1 MIRINFR
8 EPGTSEWR
16 AWLDECRTEQK
27 RYNDAIEAG
36 QSPDVKADVYKGKRH
51 NIKDKF
57 YTSPDSDFHGKCV
70 YCESSMANQP
80 GDIEHFRPRGK
91 VTDMEN
97 KPIMVGKGNGM
108 EPHPGYY
115 WLAYD
120 WKNLLLSCRGCN
132 SISKSKSGGKLIGK
146 GNRFPVKDFRAVRPG
161 EEIREEPLLIH
172 PVLEDPEEHLE
183 VDETGI
189 MKAKNGSEKGK
200 TCIDIFGL
208 NIREALL
215 EARKD
220 CFDAVKARTSILI
233 IEFIKNNKIDDIS
246 FVKEIRQGR
255 KAYSAAARTALE
267 KCFSDCKRLQDDI
280 KQLNG

>member
-16 AWLDECRTEQK
+16 AWLDECRTEQES
-27 RYNDAIEAG
+27 YNHAIEAG
-36 QSPDVKADVYKGKRH
+36 QSPVVKADVYKGERH
-51 NIKDKF
+51 NIKDNIYKHL
-57 YTSPDSDFHGKCV
+57 DSDFHGKCA
-70 YCESSMANQP
+70 YCESLIAANQP

-91 VTDMEN
+91 VTNMEN
-97 KPIMVGKGNGM
+97 KPIMVDKGNGL

-120 WKNLLLSCRGCN
+120 WQNLLLSCRDCN
-132 SISKSKSGGKLIGK
+132 SISKSKSTGKLIGK
-146 GNRFPVKDFRAVRPG
+146 GNRFPVKNFRAIRPG

-189 MKAKNGSEKGK
+189 MKAKTGSEKGK

-208 NIREALL
+208 NDREALQV
-215 EARKD
+215 ARKECYED
-220 CFDAVKARTSILI
+220 VKARICSLAVQLILG
-233 IEFIKNNKIDDIS
+233 NTNDIS
-246 FVKEIRQGR
+246 YLKEIQQGR
-255 KAYSAAARTALE
+255 KAYSIAARTARRH
-267 KCFSDCKRLQDDI
+267 CYSRLQPFLDARE
-280 KQLNG
+280 QLDG

>member
-1 MIRINFR
+1 MIKINFQ
-8 EPGTSEWR
+8 EPVTSEWR
-16 AWLDECRTEQK
+16 AWLDECRTEQE
-27 RYNDAIEAG
+27 RHNDAIEAG
-36 QSPDVKADVYKGKRH
+36 QSSDVKKDVYKGKRY
-51 NIKDKF
+51 NIKDNI
-57 YTSPDSDFHGKCV
+57 YMSLDSDFHGKCA
-70 YCESSMANQP
+70 YCESSIANNQP

-91 VTDMEN
+91 VTDVEN
-97 KPIMVGKGNGM
+97 KPIMVDKGNGM

-120 WKNLLLSCRGCN
+120 WKNLLLSCRDCN
-132 SISKSKSGGKLIGK
+132 RIAKSKSAGKLIGK
-146 GNRFPVKDFRAVRPG
+146 GNRFPVKDFRAVQPD

-208 NIREALL
+208 NNREALQV
-215 EARKD
+215 ARKD
-220 CFDAVKARTSILI
+220 CFDDVKARTCILA
-233 IEFIKNNKIDDIS
+233 IELIQSNTNDIS
-246 FVKEIRQGR
+246 YVKEILQGR
-255 KAYSAAARTALE
+255 KAYSAAARTAL
-267 KCFSDCKRLQDDI
+267 KQCFSKLTPLLDAR